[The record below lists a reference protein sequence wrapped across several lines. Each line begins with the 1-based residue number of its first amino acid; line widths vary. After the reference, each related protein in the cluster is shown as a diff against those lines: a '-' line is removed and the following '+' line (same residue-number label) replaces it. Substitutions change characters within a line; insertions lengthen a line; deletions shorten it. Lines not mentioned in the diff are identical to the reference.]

1 MPLNIFKPLVTKL
14 LVLKV
19 STFQPYNQCFSFLAM
34 KISCSSWEFIHKMAK
49 MGNKVIAI
57 IALVS
62 ISSSKFAQKT
72 YVHVHMC

>member
-1 MPLNIFKPLVTKL
+1 
-14 LVLKV
+14 
-19 STFQPYNQCFSFLAM
+19 
-34 KISCSSWEFIHKMAK
+34 